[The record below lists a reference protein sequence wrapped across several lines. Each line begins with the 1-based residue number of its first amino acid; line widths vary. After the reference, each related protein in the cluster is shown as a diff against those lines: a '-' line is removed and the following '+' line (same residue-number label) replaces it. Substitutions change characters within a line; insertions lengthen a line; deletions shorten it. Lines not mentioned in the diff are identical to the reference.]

1 MVGVSRKSM
10 VGKLLEKPVEQRVYG
25 SAALAVLAAQ
35 AGAAIIR
42 VHDVVAT
49 VDSLKMLEAV
59 RPM

>member
-10 VGKLLEKPVEQRVYG
+10 IGKLLEKPIEQRVYG